1 MRGRLVIVLAAG
13 LALAGCSSTASAE
26 GYDLVEFAIAGPSEL
41 PAEATSVAV
50 TNSGEFPH
58 TLVVTD
64 SGGQVIAAT
73 DVLQPGQG
81 AGLALDL
88 EPGRY
93 SFTCRIVAQTP
104 GGEIV
109 DHFERGMS
117 KTVSVAG

>member
-1 MRGRLVIVLAAG
+1 M
-13 LALAGCSSTASAE
+13 ALAGCSSTASAE
-26 GYDLVEFAIAGPSEL
+26 GYDLIEFAIEGASEL
-41 PAEATSVAV
+41 PADVTSVAV

-64 SGGQVIAAT
+64 VGGEVIAAT

-81 AGLALDL
+81 AELALDL

-104 GGEIV
+104 EGEIV
-109 DHFERGMS
+109 DHFEQGMS
-117 KTVSVAG
+117 KTVSVSG